1 MVYYYVTKTVK
12 NMNET
17 INKREYLEYHY
28 SRLTDLDGRSALHHL
43 TSVEKVAQKI
53 YNTRQCKGHQLS
65 KINFEYIDSDVLSD
79 VALFHSAQQD
89 IITVGDSY
97 AQEYLENWVIKNPIV
112 VKAINYFSRLSYI
125 LPDDTSNLS
134 DPAFH
139 YYAIVRLADIRL
151 HADILQ
157 HDFVLNESTYSKLQE
172 LKNEYDKLIDMLK

>member
-1 MVYYYVTKTVK
+1 
-12 NMNET
+12 MNEP
-17 INKREYLEYHY
+17 INKREYLEYQY

-53 YNTRQCKGHQLS
+53 YNTRQCKGQQLS
-65 KINFEYIDSDVLSD
+65 KLNFEYIDIDVLSD

-89 IITVGDSY
+89 IITAGDSY
-97 AQEYLENWVIKNPIV
+97 AQQYLENWVIKNPVV
-112 VKAINYFSRLSYI
+112 VKAINYFSRFSYI
-125 LPDDTSNLS
+125 LPDDNTNLS

-157 HDFVLNESTYSKLQE
+157 HDFVLNEPTYSKLQD

>member
-1 MVYYYVTKTVK
+1 
-12 NMNET
+12 MNEP
-17 INKREYLEYHY
+17 INKREYLEYQY

-53 YNTRQCKGHQLS
+53 YNTRQCKGQQLS
-65 KINFEYIDSDVLSD
+65 KLNFEYIDIDVLSD

-89 IITVGDSY
+89 IITTGDSY
-97 AQEYLENWVIKNPIV
+97 AQEYLENWVIRNPIV
-112 VKAINYFSRLSYI
+112 VRAINYFCRFSHILS
-125 LPDDTSNLS
+125 DDNSNLS

-157 HDFVLNESTYSKLQE
+157 HDFVLNESTYSKLQD

>member
-1 MVYYYVTKTVK
+1 MK
-12 NMNET
+12 ET
-17 INKREYLEYHY
+17 INKKEYLEYQY
-28 SRLTDLDGRSALHHL
+28 SKLTDLDGRAAMHHL

-65 KINFEYIDSDVLSD
+65 KINFEYIDIDVLSD
-79 VALFHSAQQD
+79 VALFHSVQQD
-89 IITVGDSY
+89 IIPVGDSY
-97 AQEYLENWVIKNPIV
+97 AQEYLENWVIKNPTV
-112 VKAINYFSRLSYI
+112 VSAINYFCSASHILS
-125 LPDDTSNLS
+125 DNTDNLS

-172 LKNEYDKLIDMLK
+172 LKNEYDKLINMLK